1 MATEWDTAKFDAA
14 MAKMVA
20 NAPKVAEAALR
31 EAAQLG
37 VVDMRADVHSKSGK
51 LAGSI
56 MATDPVVKGLG
67 GYEVKIG
74 PTGLPYARKVELGKH
89 GDRSAGPYPYVVPG
103 FKRAVPKF
111 IDVFRKHWA
120 TIHKG

>member
-1 MATEWDTAKFDAA
+1 MATGWETAKFDAA
-14 MAKMVA
+14 MAKMIA

-56 MATDPVVKGLG
+56 TATDPVVKGLG
-67 GYEVKIG
+67 NYEVQIG
-74 PTGLPYARKVELGKH
+74 PTGLPYARKVDLGKRGAH
-89 GDRSAGPYPYVVPG
+89 SAPAYPYRVPG